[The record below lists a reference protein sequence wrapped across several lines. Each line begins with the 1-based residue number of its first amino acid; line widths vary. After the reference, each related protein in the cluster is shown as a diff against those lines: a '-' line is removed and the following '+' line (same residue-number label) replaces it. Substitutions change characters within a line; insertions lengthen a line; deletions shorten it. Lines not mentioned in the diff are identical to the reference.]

1 MTNVKI
7 AKNREIFFLRLYRI
21 FSLVCAFTIFILP
34 ILKHTIRYSALKI
47 VKFHTID
54 FWDPMIISFFMG
66 ILIYLGSNILLR
78 IIMILLEDRPLPLL
92 AFSGGIL
99 LFGIWVLHFYDI
111 GRIFLGI
118 TIAIIIFIV
127 IYQVMHDSS

>member
-1 MTNVKI
+1 MTKVNI
-7 AKNREIFFLRLYRI
+7 AKNREIFFLRLYRL
-21 FSLVCAFTIFILP
+21 FSLVCAFTIFLFP
-34 ILKHTIRYSALKI
+34 ILSHIIKYSALKN

-54 FWDPMIISFFMG
+54 FWDPLVISFFMG
-66 ILIYLGSNILLR
+66 LLIYFGSSILLR
-78 IIMILLEDRPLPLL
+78 IIIILLEDRPLPLL

-99 LFGIWVLHFYDI
+99 LFGIWVLQFYDI

-127 IYQVMHDSS
+127 IYQVMQDPT